1 MRCQVCKDFY
11 DTPMMTSCCHTFCS
25 ICIRRCLTSDGK
37 CPICRAE
44 EQEIRLRRNWT
55 VQELVDSF
63 RAARPSLLQLAQNV
77 AAGDA
82 DDGTKI
88 MKRKLSDTGLEVDG
102 GSRWVHAR
110 KTRSQSRRSA
120 DSQTQEIT
128 VIEDDEDD
136 VDYQPGLNVY
146 SRTVFDSNSLYIE
159 DGFAACPIC
168 GQRMKEQDVY
178 QHLDVCQG
186 GTAEKGHAIY
196 GRSVSKYHLFSP
208 AKEILA
214 DMS

>member
-1 MRCQVCKDFY
+1 
-11 DTPMMTSCCHTFCS
+11 
-25 ICIRRCLTSDGK
+25 
-37 CPICRAE
+37 
-44 EQEIRLRRNWT
+44 

-136 VDYQPGLNVY
+136 VDYQPGLNV
-146 SRTVFDSNSLYIE
+146 
-159 DGFAACPIC
+159 
-168 GQRMKEQDVY
+168 
-178 QHLDVCQG
+178 
-186 GTAEKGHAIY
+186 
-196 GRSVSKYHLFSP
+196 
-208 AKEILA
+208 
-214 DMS
+214 